1 MDYSQSQIM
10 LLIHASRKTQRTRDA
25 RDVASESRA
34 VRVSRSLV
42 FLLPKVWTNRSLKL
56 FCLQFPMVV
65 IATKSDI
72 IKEREC
78 DSILIKKWAE
88 AEKGIFISLSVV

>member
-1 MDYSQSQIM
+1 
-10 LLIHASRKTQRTRDA
+10 
-25 RDVASESRA
+25 
-34 VRVSRSLV
+34 
-42 FLLPKVWTNRSLKL
+42 
-56 FCLQFPMVV
+56 MVV

-88 AEKGIFISLSVV
+88 AEKGIFICFICFVEFFTLLQVCYY

>member
-1 MDYSQSQIM
+1 MSE
-10 LLIHASRKTQRTRDA
+10 RNTRVA
-25 RDVASESRA
+25 RDSEDTRCNVASESRA